1 MDDKLTTWLSE
12 EIEQRNWSHREL
24 ARRAGVSQ
32 TAVSTVIAGQRK
44 AGWDFCA
51 AIAKAL
57 NESPLKVFQLA
68 GLLPSTPLSEESPLL
83 RELWNLVQDLPEA
96 EREEILKYTR
106 FRHQQS
112 QETKQDDE

>member
-1 MDDKLTTWLSE
+1 MNDKLTAWLSE
-12 EIEQRNWSHREL
+12 ETEKRNWSHREL
-24 ARRAGVSQ
+24 ARRAGISQ

-68 GLLPSTPLSEESPLL
+68 GLLPPTPLSEESPIL
-83 RELWNLVQDLPEA
+83 RELWNLVQDMPEA
-96 EREEILKYTR
+96 EREEILKYAR

-112 QETKQDDE
+112 QEE